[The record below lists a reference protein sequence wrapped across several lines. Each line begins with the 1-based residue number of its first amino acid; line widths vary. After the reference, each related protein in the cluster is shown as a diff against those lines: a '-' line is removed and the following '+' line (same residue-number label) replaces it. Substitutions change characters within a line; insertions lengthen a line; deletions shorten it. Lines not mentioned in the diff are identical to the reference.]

1 MRSTYMCLCASA
13 CFCSIPSLLILSSH
27 KSVLW
32 FIWRHIFPTSFGVV
46 KNDPV
51 CATATTA
58 IMCFARCP
66 LLPLLTFCTVCY
78 CDNLG
83 HFYCNF
89 AIFLPLPSAHFLKFP
104 ATRKFSL
111 FSTKYRGKHV
121 VSLVR
126 PVYTYVYCWY
136 RYPAS
141 WPTYLNGNPAVGRA
155 PPSGHITN
163 TYIVPHTTFLLS
175 LFISHTGSISI
186 CCCRCSCFCC

>member
-126 PVYTYVYCWY
+126 PVYMYTVDIDI
-136 RYPAS
+136 
-141 WPTYLNGNPAVGRA
+141 LLVGQLILTAILLLDARHQA
-155 PPSGHITN
+155 ATSQI
-163 TYIVPHTTFLLS
+163 HT
-175 LFISHTGSISI
+175 
-186 CCCRCSCFCC
+186 